1 MKPPASKARG
11 GAVSQEA
18 APSSSPA
25 DRDAES
31 AAVPS
36 GLVAEWRWARV
47 IDRILGVGP
56 AAILFAMMVLTFV
69 NVVLRYGFRQ
79 PISGALEL
87 MSYMMGLLVFL
98 SLPLVTARSEHVR
111 ISLLDGIV
119 PMWLRQIRLV
129 LFNLVMAGICYIV
142 GWRLWLFG
150 DRLARWGE
158 STQMYGL
165 PLYSLSY
172 IMAVC
177 TYACM
182 VLFVLTAVRAAWR
195 RDFVTRAEF

>member
-1 MKPPASKARG
+1 MKPPASKQPS
-11 GAVSQEA
+11 GAAPALPEA
-18 APSSSPA
+18 A
-25 DRDAES
+25 RDAEY
-31 AAVPS
+31 AAIPS
-36 GLVAEWRWARV
+36 GLVAEWPWARV
-47 IDRILGVGP
+47 IDRILGIAP

-79 PISGALEL
+79 PISGALEI

-98 SLPLVTARSEHVR
+98 SLPLVTARAEHVR

-119 PMWLRQIRLV
+119 PMWLRQVRIV
-129 LFNLVMAGICYIV
+129 FFNLVMAGVCYVV

-165 PLYSLSY
+165 PLYTLSY
-172 IMAVC
+172 IMAAC
-177 TYACM
+177 TYLCM
-182 VLFVLTAVRAAWR
+182 VLFVLTAVRAFFR
-195 RDFVTRAEF
+195 RDFVARAEF